1 LRRWVV
7 LFLMLILMI
16 PASVGLAETK
26 SESVNIET
34 PLFME
39 PVSGQDTSGVGI
51 STPANPLGQQA
62 TAKSIAKYTTEELF
76 QQVSVF
82 QPRELILNFRDGVT
96 KEQKLTFFKSNQLTE
111 RSMIADANVSLVE
124 VSHQTQDLKA
134 FALSLAKSEL
144 IQFVE
149 PNTVVKQSFIP
160 SDKSFKKQWYLN
172 QISAPKAW
180 DTTRGSSSI
189 TVAVIDGG
197 VQKDHPDLA
206 GKIVKPYNAVT
217 GGTIYKTDNHG
228 THVAGIIAAS
238 MNGKGIAGV
247 APNVK
252 IMPINAFTSYGAAA
266 YDVVHAIYYAVH
278 NGANV
283 INLSLGGYNYSY
295 SMDEAIRYAFTKGT
309 VIIAAAGNS
318 DTYYNTYPAAYDGAF
333 GVSATNSNDKIT
345 QFSNYGNYIDFAAPG
360 EDIYST
366 VAGSGYDYMDGTS
379 MASPVVAGVA
389 ALILSKNPLLSP
401 NEVKAILAS
410 SAIDLGNGGWDY
422 FYGYGRVN
430 AYRAL
435 QATPLPMSGITAS
448 SKSFTMKGTNRHVFS
463 FRAQGGTNVSVY
475 IKNQGGTIVK
485 RLVNQLWSGGTVTT
499 LWDGK
504 MDNGNYAKDG
514 NYKIIATV
522 ASGRGSFTK
531 SFDFKVLDKVAPSI
545 KLTNPTQ
552 YFSPINSD
560 KVIIPFE
567 LNKKAK
573 VTAIVYDNTG
583 NKERTILDGKNL
595 NPGKQSISW
604 LGNNAAGT
612 KVKDGSYQIVMTY
625 IADNKMAGAKRT
637 GIILVDSVKPTT
649 TITLSDSAFNRDGVN
664 PFKGQVQLTEKVTV
678 NAYIVDQYGA
688 KVKTI
693 AYDEAYQSGT
703 VNFIWDGTN
712 DYDQP
717 IPEGQ
722 YRYVIE
728 LTDLAG
734 NKGTITSSLFNLQD
748 QSLPVITSEDYVDVV
763 AGNAVAIPYSVNKDG
778 FVTIG
783 IYKNNQLVQEL
794 MRDEAITSGNHSFV
808 WSGNGFADG
817 NYQFRITFR
826 DQYDQKV
833 EFTGDIQLTSTDIK
847 IDYPDV
853 VQLLKTGN
861 TRAEVY
867 FELSNAATVTVDIY
881 DVYGYRQRTILKD
894 QYLQKGIR
902 KFEWNGRNESGAYT
916 SGNEFS
922 YIIRAKNQFGKVT
935 TVEGLISDR
944 AYPSWLIT
952 HSITFNKDSEGKV
965 ASANLNINIEKEVKL
980 HFAVYTSLTS
990 VTPVGREIYSLS
1002 KGMNLLTYSKPTT
1015 DPLYYF
1021 LLYEDRLG
1029 NLYGYVTDE
1038 S

>member
-1 LRRWVV
+1 
-7 LFLMLILMI
+7 MLILMI

-26 SESVNIET
+26 SESVSIET
-34 PLFME
+34 PIFME
-39 PVSGQDTSGVGI
+39 PVSGQDTRGVGM
-51 STPANPLGQQA
+51 SKAANHLGQQS
-62 TAKSIAKYTTEELF
+62 TAKPIAKYTTEELF

-82 QPRELILNFRDGVT
+82 QPRELILNFRNGVT
-96 KEQKLTFFKSNQLTE
+96 KEQKRTFFKSNQLTE
-111 RSMIADANVSLVE
+111 RSMITDANVSLVE

-217 GGTIYKTDNHG
+217 GGTIYKADNHG

-252 IMPINAFTSYGAAA
+252 IMPINAFTSNGAAA
-266 YDVVHAIYYAVH
+266 YDIVHAIYYAVH

-379 MASPVVAGVA
+379 MASPVVSGVA

-463 FRAQGGTNVSVY
+463 FKAQGGTNVDVY

-485 RLVNQLWSGGTVTT
+485 RLVNQSWSGGTVTA

-514 NYKIIATV
+514 NYKVVATV
-522 ASGRGSFTK
+522 ASGKGSFTK
-531 SFDFKVLDKVAPSI
+531 TFEFKVTDRVAPSI

-573 VTAIVYDNTG
+573 VTAIVYDNAG
-583 NKERTILDGKNL
+583 NKVRTLLDGKSL
-595 NPGKQSISW
+595 NPGKQSINW
-604 LGNNAAGT
+604 LGNNATGA

-625 IADNKMAGAKRT
+625 VADNKLAGAKRT
-637 GIILVDSVKPTT
+637 GIILVDSVKPST
-649 TITLSDSAFNRDGVN
+649 TITLSDSAFIRDGVN
-664 PFKGQVQLTEKVTV
+664 PFRGQVQLTEKVTV

-693 AYDEAYQSGT
+693 ANDEAYQPGT

-712 DYDQP
+712 DYDQSS
-717 IPEGQ
+717 PEGQ

-734 NKGTITSSLFNLQD
+734 NEGTVTSSPFNLQD
-748 QSLPVITSEDYVDVV
+748 QTLPIITSEDYADVEV
-763 AGNAVAIPYSVNKDG
+763 GNAVPIPYHVNKDG
-778 FVTIG
+778 YVTIG
-783 IYKNNQLVQEL
+783 IYKNNQLVQEVV
-794 MRDEAITSGNHSFV
+794 RNGSITSGDHSFV
-808 WSGNGFADG
+808 WSGDGFAAG
-817 NYQFRITFR
+817 TYQFRITFR
-826 DQYDQKV
+826 DQYDQRV
-833 EFTGDIQLTSTDIK
+833 EFTGDIHLTSTDIK
-847 IDYPDV
+847 IDYPNV
-853 VQLLKTGN
+853 VQLFRTGN
-861 TRAEVY
+861 KRAEVY
-867 FELSNAATVTVDIY
+867 FELSDAATVTIDIY
-881 DVYGYRQRTILKD
+881 DVNGYRQKTILKD
-894 QYLQKGIR
+894 QYLLKGIR
-902 KFEWNGRNESGAYT
+902 KFEWNGRNDSG
-916 SGNEFS
+916 SFVQGEEFI
-922 YIIRAKNQFGKVT
+922 YIIRAKNQFGKMT
-935 TVEGLISDR
+935 TVEGKIADKY
-944 AYPSWLIT
+944 YPSWLL
-952 HSITFNKDSEGKV
+952 SQSVTFSRNQAGETALV
-965 ASANLNINIEKEVKL
+965 VLNIETTKEVEL
-980 HFAVYTSLTS
+980 HFSVHTSLTS
-990 VTPVGREIYSLS
+990 LTALYREDFLLS
-1002 KGMNLLTYSKPTT
+1002 KGENVVTYPKQSTSEQ
-1015 DPLYYF
+1015 YF
-1021 LLYEDRLG
+1021 YSLVYEDHLG
-1029 NLYGYVTDE
+1029 NLYGYITGE
-1038 S
+1038 N

>member
-1 LRRWVV
+1 
-7 LFLMLILMI
+7 MI

-26 SESVNIET
+26 SERVNIET
-34 PLFME
+34 PIFME
-39 PVSGQDTSGVGI
+39 PVSGQETSDVGV

-62 TAKSIAKYTTEELF
+62 TAKPIAKYTTEELF

-82 QPRELILNFRDGVT
+82 QPRELILNFRNGVT
-96 KEQKLTFFKSNQLTE
+96 KEQKRTFFKSNQLTE
-111 RSMIADANVSLVE
+111 RSMISDANVSLVE

-149 PNTVVKQSFIP
+149 PNMVVKQSFIP

-197 VQKDHPDLA
+197 VQKDHPDLE

-360 EDIYST
+360 EAIYST

-485 RLVNQLWSGGTVTT
+485 RLVNQSWSGGTVTT

-514 NYKIIATV
+514 NYKAIATV
-522 ASGRGSFTK
+522 ASGSGSFTK

-545 KLTNPTQ
+545 KITNPIQ
-552 YFSPINSD
+552 YFSPKNSD

-583 NKERTILDGKNL
+583 NKVRTILDGKNL

-637 GIILVDSVKPTT
+637 GIILVDSTKPST
-649 TITLSDSAFNRDGVN
+649 TITLLENHFIMDGVN
-664 PFKGQVQLTEKVTV
+664 VLKGQIVLTEKVKV
-678 NAYIVDQYGA
+678 NAYITNQNGSR
-688 KVKTI
+688 VKTI
-693 AYDEAYQSGT
+693 VEKTTYQPGT
-703 VNFIWDGTN
+703 ANLNWNGLDDAGYESPDGN
-712 DYDQP
+712 YQF
-717 IPEGQ
+717 
-722 YRYVIE
+722 VVE

-734 NKGTITSSLFNLQD
+734 NQSTITGPTFKLTNWSEPEISSDYYVENFQGK
-748 QSLPVITSEDYVDVV
+748 PVE
-763 AGNAVAIPYSVNKDG
+763 IPYSVNKEG
-778 FVTIG
+778 TVTIE
-783 IYKNNQLVQEL
+783 IRKNHQVIETLARNESIS
-794 MRDEAITSGNHSFV
+794 EGEHSFV
-808 WSGNGFADG
+808 WGGEGVGAGIYEFAIIFIDRNG
-817 NYQFRITFR
+817 QR
-826 DQYDQKV
+826 V
-833 EFTGDIQLTSTDIK
+833 EFIGELNVIATDIQ
-847 IDYPDV
+847 IDYPEV
-853 VQLLKTGN
+853 VQMLDSTTK
-861 TRAEVY
+861 RAEVY
-867 FELSNAATVTVDIY
+867 FELSKAATVSVEIFDRSNIKVKTV
-881 DVYGYRQRTILKD
+881 LWD
-894 QYLQKGIR
+894 QPMDKGIR
-902 KFEWNGRNESGAYT
+902 KFTWDGRNDSGKIIP
-916 SGNEFS
+916 GDEFIYVIS
-922 YIIRAKNQFGKVT
+922 AKNQIGIVT
-935 TVEGLISDR
+935 KVEGKLLKYATPWWLISQN
-944 AYPSWLIT
+944 A
-952 HSITFNKDSEGKV
+952 TFNRD
-965 ASANLNINIEKEVKL
+965 ASGRIVSMDLTIETTKEVNL
-980 HFAVYTSLTS
+980 HLFAQLSLTS
-990 VTPVGREIYSLS
+990 QSPISRIDYTLKQGTNTITYTKPVTS
-1002 KGMNLLTYSKPTT
+1002 
-1015 DPLYYF
+1015 PLYYI
-1021 LLYEDRLG
+1021 LIYEDHLG
-1029 NLYGYVTDE
+1029 NLYGYVANE
-1038 S
+1038 R